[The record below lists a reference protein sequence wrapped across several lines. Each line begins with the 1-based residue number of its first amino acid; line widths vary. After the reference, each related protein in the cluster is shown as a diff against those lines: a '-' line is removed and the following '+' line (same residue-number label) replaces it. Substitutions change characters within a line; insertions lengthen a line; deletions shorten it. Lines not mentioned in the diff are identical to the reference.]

1 MTTTITHPAVA
12 GVFEAINTR
21 NPELVRD
28 LVTDDFVDHGSPFP
42 LPPGPDGYVSMLTF
56 VTSTLQ
62 IRYEIED
69 VITADDRV
77 VVRGPRP
84 RHRRRPPRPRRL
96 GHAIPDG
103 DDPHLPPPR

>member
-42 LPPGPDGYVSMLTF
+42 LPPDP
-56 VTSTLQ
+56 
-62 IRYEIED
+62 
-69 VITADDRV
+69 TAT
-77 VVRGPRP
+77 
-84 RHRRRPPRPRRL
+84 RRS
-96 GHAIPDG
+96 
-103 DDPHLPPPR
+103 